1 MRVTG
6 AVNTAPIAVDAKD
19 IRKVEKKR
27 MSEAL
32 RRDMLRQCPASS
44 GGI

>member
-1 MRVTG
+1 MTED
-6 AVNTAPIAVDAKD
+6 ANTALIVEDARN
-19 IRKVEKKR
+19 IRRVERKR